1 MHKLTRLLVLVL
13 LLITSTVSHSQH
25 NIDSLKA
32 VFNNPKQFDS
42 NRATAVVYLIAN
54 LPSQSKEYGEYL
66 EQLKILVDKNIKKK
80 DASAKEV
87 NFWKAYAAQYHM
99 TIAQRG
105 YEGNQMDGV
114 LENMDKGIELFTEV
128 KDNLQVANA
137 LVSRGLTLKRL
148 KRPEEAIESLYKGIK
163 IMDQTNDKAGVAYAQ
178 MCIASLY
185 EDQENLDGA
194 IDLYKK
200 ALAYNES
207 IKNPSVQEVMAI
219 AEINTRLGDI
229 YLGKKQFDLSERHHQ
244 ESLKLST
251 KNNSQLQMSASLT
264 SLGRI
269 NFVKGKTKE
278 AYDMLKQALTLKQ
291 SDLYKSNIYI
301 ALGELC
307 IEEKKYKEGEEYL
320 KLAMTTG
327 KKNKSLK
334 SWERQVKATKFLTR
348 LYTETREFDKA
359 AQMFDLNNAYRDSIK
374 ETDSKNLLLKQQLKY
389 DFEKK
394 ELQQKI
400 EQEKELSIMKL
411 MQARRVAAL
420 KLQAERETAAQESKN
435 KLAQQQLAYDFEKK
449 ALNQKIEQQKK
460 VSAIKLDA
468 EKVKLDAQKKAAIKN
483 NWLIGLSGVLLLVLL
498 GLYFY
503 YRNNKQKQAITVLEK
518 DQIKQKLLVSQM
530 NPHFIFNSIENIQQ
544 LIYDKKDTD
553 AVNYLN
559 KFSVLTRQILE
570 NSNENYISLEEEVA
584 MIGNYL
590 SIQQLLYSNKFDF
603 TIAVEEGIDAE
614 TIFLPPMLTQ
624 PFIENAIKHGLSSKD
639 ANGLVDIRFFLNEG
653 KLFFEVLDN
662 GKGFDGVKRTDNHK
676 SLAMVITKE
685 RLVSYT
691 KNHDFV
697 VQTDNIKDKNEQ
709 VVGAKVVFEIPY
721 IYEN

>member
-1 MHKLTRLLVLVL
+1 MFKITRLTALVL
-13 LLITSTVSHSQH
+13 LLFISAVSHSQN

-32 VFNNPKQFDS
+32 IFNNPKQYDS
-42 NRATAVVYLIAN
+42 NRARAVVYLIAN
-54 LPSQSKEYGEYL
+54 LPSQNKEYSEYL
-66 EQLKILVDKNIKKK
+66 EQLKILVDKNLKKK
-80 DASAKEV
+80 EVSAKEEK
-87 NFWKAYAAQYHM
+87 FWKSYSAQYYM
-99 TIAQRG
+99 TKSQRG
-105 YEGNQMDGV
+105 FEGNQMDGV
-114 LENMDKGIELFTEV
+114 LEDMNKGIALFTEV
-128 KDNLQVANA
+128 HDTLQAANGM
-137 LVSRGLTLKRL
+137 VSRGLVLKRL
-148 KRPEEAIESLYKGIK
+148 KRPEEAIESLYKGLK
-163 IMDQTNDKAGVAYAQ
+163 LMDLTNDKAGVAYAQ

-185 EDQENLDGA
+185 EDQGNLAGA

-207 IKNPSVQEVMAI
+207 IKKPSVQEVMGI
-219 AEINTRLGDI
+219 AELNTRLGDI
-229 YLGKKQFDLSERHHQ
+229 YLGKKQFDLSEKYHQ
-244 ESLKLST
+244 EALKLST
-251 KNNSQLQMSASLT
+251 KNKSQLQMSANLT
-264 SLGRI
+264 SLARI
-269 NFVKGKTKE
+269 NFVKGKSAE
-278 AYDMLKQALTLKQ
+278 AYDMMKQALELKQ

-301 ALGELC
+301 SLGEFC

-320 KLAMTTG
+320 KLAMKLG
-327 KKNKSLK
+327 RKDKSLK
-334 SWERQVKATKFLTR
+334 SWERQEKATKHLTR
-348 LYTETREFDKA
+348 LYTETKEFDKA
-359 AQMFDLNNAYRDSIK
+359 AQMFELNTAFRDSIK
-374 ETDSKNLLLKQQLKY
+374 DTDSRNLLLKQQLKY

-400 EQEKELSIMKL
+400 EQEKELSEMKL

-420 KLQAERETAAQESKN
+420 KLQAEKETAEQESKN

-449 ALNQKIEQQKK
+449 ALNQKIAQQRK

-468 EKVKLDAQKKAAIKN
+468 EKVKLDAQKKTAAKN
-483 NWLIGLSGVLLLVLL
+483 NWLIAVSGALLLVLL

-503 YRNNKQKQAITVLEK
+503 YRNNKQRQAITVLEK

-544 LIYDKKDTD
+544 LIYDNKDQD
-553 AVNYLN
+553 AVNYLS

-570 NSNENYISLEEEVA
+570 NSNENYISLSEEVA

-603 TIAVEEGIDAE
+603 NIIVEEDVDAE
-614 TIFLPPMLTQ
+614 AIFLPPMLTQ

-639 ANGLVDIRFFLNEG
+639 VNGMINIRFYLNEG

-662 GKGFDGVKRTDNHK
+662 GKGFDASKRTDNHK

-685 RLVSYT
+685 RLVNYT
-691 KNHDFV
+691 KNQDFV
-697 VQTDNIKDKNEQ
+697 VQADNIKDKDEK